1 MQRFIGLL
9 KEDLKN
15 KLGMI
20 VIIWYVLGMFCL
32 LFSIKRTIPAG
43 EVRSLYVGAGNTS
56 LDRKSVV

>member
-32 LFSIKRTIPAG
+32 LFSPLLENKVSCP
-43 EVRSLYVGAGNTS
+43 
-56 LDRKSVV
+56 